1 MTNQPV
7 VVVPTLSEFESALAN
22 VRQVAIETPVLHSH
36 YLSESLG
43 SEVWLKCENLQRT
56 GAYKVR
62 GAFNRM
68 SKLTPEE
75 KKKGVIAASA
85 GNHAQGVALAAKKL
99 GIKATIYMP
108 FGASLPKVQ
117 ATKNYGAKVVLT
129 GATFGEALKAAQEE
143 AKTSGA
149 IFIPPFDHIDVVL
162 GQGTVGLELLNQHP
176 DVSTIVVAIGGGGL
190 AAGVAVAAKLHAAAN
205 GRKIRVIGVQS
216 ENVAAYKASIKAGK
230 PTEIVATPTIADG
243 IAVAKPGRVPFEL
256 IRKHVDKFVTVSEN
270 EIAKAILVL
279 LERSKLVVEPAGAV
293 AVAALMSGKA
303 KAKGKTVAILSGGNM
318 DPLLLQRVIRHGLSA
333 SDRYT
338 NFSVM
343 LPDRPGQLALTAE
356 VIAGAHANVVEV
368 LHTRHGNGLQIS
380 EVELNLSVE
389 TSGHEHRLEV
399 VKALEKAGL
408 KPRLEKTRDD

>member
-1 MTNQPV
+1 MTNQPP
-7 VVVPTLSEFESALAN
+7 VVVPALSEFEQALAN

-36 YLSESLG
+36 YLSKLVG
-43 SEVWLKCENLQRT
+43 QEVWLKCENLQRT

-68 SKLTPEE
+68 SKLTKEE
-75 KKKGVIAASA
+75 KKMGVIAASA

-99 GIKATIYMP
+99 GIKATVYMP
-108 FGASLPKVQ
+108 FGASLPKVA
-117 ATKNYGAKVVLT
+117 ATRNYGAKVVLF
-129 GATFGEALKAAQEE
+129 GATFAEALKAAQEQ
-143 AKTSGA
+143 AKQTGE

-162 GQGTVGLELLNQHP
+162 GQGTVGVEIMEQHP

-190 AAGVAVAAKLHAAAN
+190 AAGVAVAAKLTAQAM
-205 GRKIRVIGVQS
+205 GKKVRVIGVQA
-216 ENVAAYKASIKAGK
+216 ENVAPYSVSIKSGK
-230 PTEIVATPTIADG
+230 LTEVVATPTIADG

-256 IRKHVDKFVTVSEN
+256 IKQHIDKVVTVSED
-270 EIAKAILVL
+270 EIAQAILVL
-279 LERSKLVVEPAGAV
+279 MERSKQVVEPAGAV
-293 AVAALMSGKA
+293 AVAALISGKA

-389 TSGHEHRLEV
+389 TSGHEHRMEV

-408 KPRLEKTRDD
+408 RPRLEKRRED